1 MRSKSDHC
9 GVFLIRQININ
20 IKCTRNQKSVVMEGH
35 RSFFASLLSSLRYQ
49 RDKISREVK
58 IFWLLLAFS
67 NRAIHALLRGSLMS
81 WSQVS
86 GLRAT
91 AQDVYGRVKPGFLPN
106 TIIILGVVLDKPFH
120 LHRPCVQSNRDPQTL
135 LG

>member
-106 TIIILGVVLDKPFH
+106 TIIILGILLDTINTS
-120 LHRPCVQSNRDPQTL
+120 RICCTNTTIM
-135 LG
+135 

>member
-1 MRSKSDHC
+1 
-9 GVFLIRQININ
+9 
-20 IKCTRNQKSVVMEGH
+20 MEGH
-35 RSFFASLLSSLRYQ
+35 LLNIRE
-49 RDKISREVK
+49 ISREVK

-106 TIIILGVVLDKPFH
+106 TIIILGVVLEKPFH
-120 LHRPCVQSNRDPQTL
+120 LHRPCVQSDRDDQTL